1 MACYDPA
8 VMRVAPLVMCLAL
21 LAGPAVG
28 ETAGEG
34 DQTAGAAATA
44 VPSGAT
50 AVPAP
55 PAAPAAR
62 PISQSAGQAPPLAE
76 FSRSLQD
83 LAARVS
89 PSVVQIFVTGY
100 APPDEEDRAASGEPQ
115 LERSSGSGVVVD
127 ADGFIVTNAH
137 VVENATRIEVEL
149 PFAATGGAPGRSIL
163 KRRGRVAPARVVA
176 IDQETDI
183 AVVQVEA
190 HGLPALPFGDS
201 DALRSGQIVL
211 AFGSPLGLESSVTMG
226 VVSAVARQLTPEDP
240 MIYIQTDATINP
252 GNSGGA
258 LVDTDGRLVGINTLI
273 YSQSGGSEGIGFAAP
288 SNIVRNVFTQIRKYG
303 RVRRGEIGVST
314 QTITPLMAE
323 ALGLTFDAG
332 VVLADVTPG
341 GNAAKAGLQPGDV
354 VLSLDGK
361 PMENGRQFRINVYTR
376 GIGEQVTLDVRRGP
390 KALTF
395 RVPVAE
401 RSDDT
406 ADLEALIGSQQAIK
420 PIGAVVLDLTPAI
433 AELLP
438 QLRRDKGAVVA
449 RVTPDTPYSQQGR
462 LEAAD
467 VIYAL
472 NGRPIAGVRDLDAAV
487 AALKPGAAAVLLVER
502 ESTLMYIAFRVER

>member
-1 MACYDPA
+1 MGESRKSRVTIRGMVA
-8 VMRVAPLVMCLAL
+8 VRALFSLLAL
-21 LAGPAVG
+21 TL
-28 ETAGEG
+28 
-34 DQTAGAAATA
+34 AAATA
-44 VPSGAT
+44 GPQ
-50 AVPAP
+50 PA
-55 PAAPAAR
+55 AAPAA
-62 PISQSAGQAPPLAE
+62 ADAPPSAQTPQPAVTAQPALSDL
-76 FSRSLQD
+76 SRSLQD

-100 APPDEEDRAASGEPQ
+100 APPDDEDRAATGEPQ

-163 KRRGRVAPARVVA
+163 KRRGRVAAAHVVA

-183 AVVQVEA
+183 AVVQVDA

-201 DALRSGQIVL
+201 DALRPGQIVL

-240 MIYIQTDATINP
+240 MIYIQTDAPINP

-288 SNIVRNVFTQIRKYG
+288 SNIVRNVFAQIRKYG

-341 GNAAKAGLQPGDV
+341 GTAAKAGLEPGDI
-354 VLSLDGK
+354 VLTLDGK
-361 PMENGRQFRINVYTR
+361 AMENGRQFRINVYTR
-376 GIGEQVTLDVRRGP
+376 GIGEPVSLGIRRGSRSM
-390 KALTF
+390 TVQ
-395 RVPVAE
+395 VPVSE
-401 RSDDT
+401 RTSDSDE
-406 ADLEALIGSQQAIK
+406 LEALIGAQPVIRALGIV
-420 PIGAVVLDLTPAI
+420 ALDLTPAVS
-433 AELLP
+433 ALLP
-438 QLRRDKGAVVA
+438 QPRHDKGAVVA
-449 RVTPDTPYSQQGR
+449 RVTAESPYSQQGR
-462 LEAAD
+462 LEPGD
-467 VIYAL
+467 IVYSV
-472 NGRPIAGVRDLDAAV
+472 NGRPVTGAATLGTEA
-487 AALKPGAAAVLLVER
+487 AALKPGAAAVLLIER
-502 ESTLMYIAFRVER
+502 ESTLMYLAFRVER